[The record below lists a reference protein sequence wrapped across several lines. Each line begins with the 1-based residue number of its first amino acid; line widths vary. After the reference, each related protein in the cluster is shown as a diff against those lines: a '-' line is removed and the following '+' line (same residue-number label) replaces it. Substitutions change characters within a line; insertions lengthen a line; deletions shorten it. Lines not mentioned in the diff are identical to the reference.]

1 MERRDRCVGATMS
14 DGTRIIGRS
23 RSADLVIASAKV
35 SRRHC
40 SLITSGSGFVLQDH
54 DSRNGVW
61 VKGRRVKTAFLKCGD
76 RFTVGNYRVLIAGDG
91 SLVLECKVDPKQV
104 MFRERLRRDL
114 PAIYA
119 ITIFCLIGLGIYLT
133 RDRVIEESPIVATS
147 EAGDTLPIWTPD
159 KKPEPDPEPVT
170 VASTED
176 NLEAISDAGSPL
188 SANWVTSNGRSW
200 SLEEL
205 LALAEAIEATDQQP
219 EEEQPVVA
227 TGTSK
232 VEAESDKLELPP
244 SIDPWAEVARLRR
257 DKKLRR
263 RRGRP
268 STSVAPETQVGPTAG
283 TAVNSSMSASEWLEL
298 GREALATYHL
308 PDQVLPRFI
317 MAIDALF
324 EIRSDE
330 SWKNLDTL
338 RKEARDLL
346 RSVAGRARQIG
357 QKYGHLD
364 RNPDAPLSAQQR
376 REAELALN
384 LLVLIQEQMEI
395 LLDARDAA
403 FDAMTDPDDTE
414 MLIFALNAAI
424 EANDDELLDVVLE
437 LTIDNK
443 APESIPP
450 LIKALKVAAAT
461 RKLKVLTA
469 LREITGKHFSS
480 GAEWESWWNTR
491 EGSPN

>member
-1 MERRDRCVGATMS
+1 MS

-40 SLITSGSGFVLQDH
+40 SLIASGSGYVLQDH

-61 VKGRRVKTAFLKCGD
+61 VEGRRVKTAFLKHGD

-91 SLVLECKVDPKQV
+91 SLVLEGKVDPKQV
-104 MFRERLRRDL
+104 MFREKMRRDL

-119 ITIFCLIGLGIYLT
+119 ITIFCIICLGIYLT
-133 RDRVIEESPIVATS
+133 RDRVIEDSRVAATP
-147 EAGDTLPIWTPD
+147 EAGDSLPIWTPD
-159 KKPEPDPEPVT
+159 EKPEPDPEPVT

-176 NLEAISDAGSPL
+176 NLEAIEAGSPRT
-188 SANWVTSNGRSW
+188 ANWVTSNGRSW

-219 EEEQPVVA
+219 EEEHPVVA

-232 VEAESDKLELPP
+232 VGTESDELDLPP

-257 DKKLRR
+257 DKKVRR

-268 STSVAPETQVGPTAG
+268 TTGVAPETQGGPTTG
-283 TAVNSSMSASEWLEL
+283 TAVISSMSASEWLEL

-308 PDQVLPRFI
+308 PDQVLPRFS
-317 MAIDALF
+317 MSIDALL

-330 SWKNLDTL
+330 SWRNLDTL

-346 RSVAGRARQIG
+346 RSVARRARQIG

-364 RNPDAPLSAQQR
+364 RNPEAPLSAQQR

-384 LLVLIQEQMEI
+384 LLVLIQEQMET

-403 FDAMTDPDDTE
+403 FDAMTDPEDTE
-414 MLIFALNAAI
+414 MLIFALNSAI
-424 EANDDELLDVVLE
+424 EAKDDELLDVVLE
-437 LTIDNK
+437 LTIENM
-443 APESIPP
+443 ASESIPP
-450 LIKALKVAAAT
+450 LIKALKVASST
-461 RKLKVLTA
+461 RKIKILTVL
-469 LREITGKHFSS
+469 RQITGKRFSS
-480 GAEWESWWNTR
+480 GADWENWWNTK
-491 EGSPN
+491 EGSRN

>member
-1 MERRDRCVGATMS
+1 MG

-23 RSADLVIASAKV
+23 RSADLVIASARV

-40 SLITSGSGFVLQDH
+40 SLIASGAGFVLQDH

-61 VKGRRVKTAFLKCGD
+61 VEGRRVKTAFLKNGD

-91 SLVLECKVDPKQV
+91 SLVLEGKVDPKQV
-104 MFRERLRRDL
+104 MFREKVRRDL

-119 ITIFCLIGLGIYLT
+119 ITICCLIGFGIYFT
-133 RDRVIEESPIVATS
+133 RDKGIEESPVVATPDV
-147 EAGDTLPIWTPD
+147 GDTLPIWTPD
-159 KKPEPDPEPVT
+159 SNPEPDPEPVT
-170 VASTED
+170 VASADDDLGATED
-176 NLEAISDAGSPL
+176 GSPL
-188 SANWVTSNGRSW
+188 SASWVTSTGRSW

-219 EEEQPVVA
+219 EEIPPVEIV
-227 TGTSK
+227 GTPT
-232 VEAESDKLELPP
+232 VGTESEDLVLPP

-257 DKKLRR
+257 DKKARR

-268 STSVAPETQVGPTAG
+268 STAVISETTVEPGTETAAKS
-283 TAVNSSMSASEWLEL
+283 TMSAAEWLEL

-308 PDQVLPRFI
+308 PDQVLPRFT
-317 MAIDALF
+317 MAIDALV

-330 SWKNLDTL
+330 SWQNLDKL
-338 RKEARDLL
+338 RNEARDLL
-346 RSVAGRARQIG
+346 RSVAGRAKQIG

-364 RNPDAPLSAQQR
+364 RNPDAPLSEPQR

-384 LLVLIQEQMEI
+384 LLGLIQEQMEI

-403 FDAMTDPDDTE
+403 FDAMTDPDDSE
-414 MLIFALNAAI
+414 LLMFALNAAI

-437 LTIDNK
+437 LTIDNN
-443 APESIPP
+443 ASESIPA
-450 LIKALKVAAAT
+450 LIKALKVASAT
-461 RKLKVLTA
+461 RKLKVLTV
-469 LREITGKHFSS
+469 LRQITGKHFSS
-480 GAEWESWWNTR
+480 GAEWENWWNAR